1 MMILF
6 LNVKTNMIELY
17 GEKGVVRIPFK
28 YAGQLHA
35 HVKDNS
41 NILYI
46 TNAVQT
52 APVAVIDMIKN
63 MGVAIED
70 APIPVQEKKT
80 YIHVAGE
87 EIIPIDDLLRFR
99 GHYDAHPLTP
109 DLIQKI
115 KQTPLLQS
123 LIKNNKL
130 ELITSSKRKALEEER
145 VRKEDE
151 KIGSIL
157 VDREDLENQSEHG
170 DAEVIDFS
178 SEVSGVRPMAGTGE
192 SGAATMSELS
202 ELLEGFEG

>member
-6 LNVKTNMIELY
+6 LNVSDSMIELY
-17 GEKGVVRIPFK
+17 GENGVVRIPFK
-28 YAGQLHA
+28 NAGQLYSY
-35 HVKDNS
+35 VGGNS

-52 APVAVIDMIKN
+52 VPAAVIDMIKN
-63 MGVAIED
+63 MGVMIED
-70 APIPVQEKKT
+70 APIPSQEKKT

-109 DLIQKI
+109 ELIKKI
-115 KQTPLLQS
+115 KETPLLQS
-123 LIKNNKL
+123 LIKHNKL
-130 ELITSSKRKALEEER
+130 ELITSSRRKELEKER
-145 VRKEDE
+145 LRKEDE
-151 KIGSIL
+151 RLGSIL
-157 VDREDLENQSEHG
+157 VNREDLDKDDEHG
-170 DAEVIDFS
+170 DIEVIDFS
-178 SEVSGVRPMAGTGE
+178 SEVSGVRPMVGTGE

>member
-6 LNVKTNMIELY
+6 LNVNTSMIELY
-17 GEKGVVRIPFK
+17 GEKGVIRIPFK

-35 HVKDNS
+35 HIGNNS
-41 NILYI
+41 SVLYI

-52 APVAVIDMIKN
+52 VPVEVINMIKN
-63 MGVAIED
+63 MGVVIED

-109 DLIQKI
+109 ALIQKI
-115 KQTPLLQS
+115 KQTPLLQA
-123 LIKNNKL
+123 LIKNKKL
-130 ELITSSKRKALEEER
+130 ELITSSKRKELEEER

-151 KIGSIL
+151 RIGSIL
-157 VDREDLENQSEHG
+157 VDREELENQSEHG

-178 SEVSGVRPMAGTGE
+178 SEVSGARPRVGTGE

-202 ELLEGFEG
+202 ELLDG